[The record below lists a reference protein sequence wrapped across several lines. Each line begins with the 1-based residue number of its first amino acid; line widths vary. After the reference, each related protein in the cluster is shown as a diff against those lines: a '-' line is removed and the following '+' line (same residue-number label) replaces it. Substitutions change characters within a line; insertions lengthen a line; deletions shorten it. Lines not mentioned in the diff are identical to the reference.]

1 MQRARTLFLHIWPTR
16 FKSFDGRPTFETLQG
31 SSYLR
36 CGWTITGN
44 SGSAHVPVLF
54 FAVESPDSMHCL
66 SVVPHNEIIDF
77 PAMGVDKL
85 RLSGVFDQITEKD
98 ASFSNRPIED
108 APGVRCEEKRFS
120 AIYRMCSD
128 QRLVNRFH
136 CFKLFAAEISESKC
150 TA

>member
-1 MQRARTLFLHIWPTR
+1 MGA
-16 FKSFDGRPTFETLQG
+16 TFQALQG
-31 SSYLR
+31 SSDLR

-54 FAVESPDSMHCL
+54 FPAKSPDSMHCL

-85 RLSGVFDQITEKD
+85 WLGGMFDQIPEKD

-108 APGVRCEEKRFS
+108 APGMRCEEKRFS
-120 AIYRMCSD
+120 PIYRMYSD

-136 CFKLFAAEISESKC
+136 CFKLFVAEISESKC
-150 TA
+150 AA

>member
-1 MQRARTLFLHIWPTR
+1 MQRAPTLFLQIWPRR
-16 FKSFDGRPTFETLQG
+16 FKSFDGRPTFETRQG
-31 SSYLR
+31 LSHLP
-36 CGWTITGN
+36 CGWTITGY
-44 SGSAHVPVLF
+44 SGSAHVSVLF
-54 FAVESPDSMHCL
+54 FAAESPDSMHCL

-85 RLSGVFDQITEKD
+85 WLGGMFDQITEKD
-98 ASFSNRPIED
+98 ASFSNRPIEN

-136 CFKLFAAEISESKC
+136 CFKLFVAEISESKC